1 MYEIEQEVEGLKHP
15 LFGKRRKI
23 GEIHA
28 RARVLRVYPGTL
40 RSIAY
45 EIETNG
51 GATYEFD
58 FVDAGGQRYKIE
70 VSAMAPEII

>member
-1 MYEIEQEVEGLKHP
+1 
-15 LFGKRRKI
+15 
-23 GEIHA
+23 
-28 RARVLRVYPGTL
+28 VLRVYPGTL

-51 GATYEFD
+51 DPTDEFD

-70 VSAMAPEII
+70 VSAMAAEII

>member
-1 MYEIEQEVEGLKHP
+1 M
-15 LFGKRRKI
+15 RSSRKSRVSSI
-23 GEIHA
+23 PCSANAGRSGEIHA

-51 GATYEFD
+51 DPTYEFD

-70 VSAMAPEII
+70 VSAMAAEII

>member
-1 MYEIEQEVEGLKHP
+1 
-15 LFGKRRKI
+15 
-23 GEIHA
+23 
-28 RARVLRVYPGTL
+28 VLRVYPGTL

-51 GATYEFD
+51 DPTYEFD

-70 VSAMAPEII
+70 VSAMAAEII